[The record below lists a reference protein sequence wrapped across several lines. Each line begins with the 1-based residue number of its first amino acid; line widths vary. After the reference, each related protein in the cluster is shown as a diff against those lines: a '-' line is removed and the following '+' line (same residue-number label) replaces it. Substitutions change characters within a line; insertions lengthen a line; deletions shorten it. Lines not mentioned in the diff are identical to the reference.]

1 MGRDSGFIAAY
12 AVLADNEVNFCL
24 IPEIP
29 FSLEVF
35 LDALE
40 KRLRNRGH
48 AVVVAAE
55 GAGQY
60 LLEAPREHDASGN
73 IRFNDIGIFLRDKIK
88 EYFSKIGMEMNL
100 KYIDPSYIIRSVP
113 ADANDAVFCL
123 LLGYNAVHAGMTGRT
138 NMVVGHWYGE
148 FTHVPIPLAVS
159 RRKKIDPKER
169 VWSSVL
175 AATGQ
180 PADMR

>member
-29 FSLEVF
+29 FSLDVF

-40 KRLRNRGH
+40 KRLIRRGH
-48 AVVVAAE
+48 AVIVVAE
-55 GAGQY
+55 GAGQH
-60 LLEAPREHDASGN
+60 LLGMTQERDASGN
-73 IRFNDIGIFLRDKIK
+73 IRYNDIGIFLREKIK
-88 EYFSKIGMEMNL
+88 EHFKKIGMELNL

-113 ADANDAVFCL
+113 ADASDAAFCL
-123 LLGYNAVHAGMTGRT
+123 LLGHNAVHAGMTGRT
-138 NMVVGHWYGE
+138 NMVVGNWHNEY
-148 FTHVPIPLAVS
+148 THVPISLAVS
-159 RRKKIDPKER
+159 KRKKIDPDGR
-169 VWSSVL
+169 IWSSVR

-180 PADMR
+180 PVNML